1 MGDSF
6 ITVVVIILAAI
17 LLFIFPLMSI
27 SERNDDIAQL
37 AVQTAVIEFVD
48 DVRTTG
54 KITTE
59 NYDKFLQ
66 TLSATGN
73 SYEVEIEIKKLDENP
88 GKKSALVETDK
99 IGENLYYSVFT
110 SQIEERVSATGK
122 YALNEG
128 DIVSVTVK
136 NNNQTIAQMLRG
148 VFYRV
153 SGSDA
158 YAIAAQHSGVVMAT
172 SNQ

>member
-1 MGDSF
+1 MGDSL

-37 AVQTAVIEFVD
+37 AVQTSVIEFVD
-48 DVRTTG
+48 DARTTG
-54 KITTE
+54 KITKE
-59 NYDKFLQ
+59 NYDKLIQ
-66 TLSATGN
+66 SLSATGN
-73 SYEVEIEIKKLDENP
+73 SYEIEIEVKKIDENP
-88 GKKSALVETDK
+88 GKKSALVETSK

-110 SQIEERVSATGK
+110 SQIEGSLASSDK
-122 YALNEG
+122 YVLKEG

-136 NNNQTIAQMLRG
+136 NTNKTIAQMLRG
-148 VFYRV
+148 FFFKD

-158 YAIAAQHSGVVMAT
+158 YEIAAQHSGVVMA
-172 SNQ
+172 NGN

>member
-1 MGDSF
+1 MGDSL
-6 ITVVVIILAAI
+6 ITVIVIILAAI

-54 KITTE
+54 KITNE
-59 NYDKFLQ
+59 NYDKLIQ

-73 SYEVEIEIKKLDENP
+73 SYEIELEAKKLDENP
-88 GKKSALVETDK
+88 GKKSALVETSK

-110 SQIEERVSATGK
+110 SQIEETLQNSGK
-122 YALNEG
+122 YVLNEG
-128 DIVSVTVK
+128 DIISVTVK
-136 NNNQTIAQMLRG
+136 NTNRTLAQMLRG
-148 VFYRV
+148 FFYRI
-153 SGSDA
+153 SGSDT
-158 YAIAAQHSGVVMAT
+158 YEIAAQHSGVVMA
-172 SNQ
+172 NGK